1 MKSHLIISRQT
12 RAEQNTLRRIQRGL
26 LLGMAA
32 LIITITSLSW
42 HYYQKDKQVFIHST
56 ESISPSKLDVILE
69 ELAHLVS
76 DVIQDTLFIAK
87 MHKDYLENSPSQAM
101 LQTKRLLENISAI
114 KPVYDQ
120 LRILSPS
127 GMEKIRINQTQEGPY
142 AVPPSQL
149 QDKRHRYYYQ
159 EALEVPKGHIYI
171 SPIDLNIEHGQ
182 IERPYKP
189 MMRFATPVYDH
200 NNQITS
206 VVIVNYLARE
216 LINVLS
222 KYSQGN
228 VQLMLL
234 NQAGYWIK
242 APRPDLEW
250 GFMFPERKDTKF
262 SKSFPDVWKV
272 ISSQKSGRLEHPEGI
287 FNFETIDFD
296 SIKRANDKLNQTFSL
311 SAFTPEFNNWKLV
324 TYLPKTT
331 LDEAIGS
338 MQVRYALIAGLLII
352 LSSISLFLLYQ
363 NTLNRY
369 KQRQA
374 LLSQAYFDQ
383 LTGAYNRTSLDNIT
397 QETFKHDKDAAFIF
411 IDLDGFK
418 PINDQYGHQT
428 GDEVLKI
435 IVKRVQ
441 HLLRANDVLF
451 RLGGDEFAI
460 LLSGQMNRADIE
472 HIVRRIEEV
481 IEKPMQIKQNRIE
494 VRASV
499 GYSCYGEDG
508 HDADSL
514 LNAADEKMYAV
525 KHARKQPKQ
534 TD

>member
-12 RAEQNTLRRIQRGL
+12 KAEQSNLRRIQRGL

-32 LIITITSLSW
+32 LVIAITSLSW
-42 HYYQKDKQVFIHST
+42 HYYQKDRQVFIHST

-69 ELAHLVS
+69 ELVYLVS

-87 MHKDYLENSPSQAM
+87 MHQAYLENSPGVAM
-101 LQTKRLLENISAI
+101 LQTKQLLENISSI
-114 KPVYDQ
+114 KPIYDQ
-120 LRILSPS
+120 LRVLGPT
-127 GMEKIRINQTQEGPY
+127 GMEQIRINHTEEGPY
-142 AVPPSQL
+142 AVPQNQL

-159 EALEVPKGHIYI
+159 EALEVPKGHVYI

-206 VVIVNYLARE
+206 VIIVNYLAQE

-222 KYSQGN
+222 KYSEGN

-234 NQAGYWIK
+234 NHAGYWIK

-250 GFMFPERKDTKF
+250 GFMFPEHKDTNF
-262 SKSFPDVWKV
+262 SKSFPDVWEL
-272 ISSQKSGRLEHPEGI
+272 ISNQKSGRLEHPEGI
-287 FNFETIDFD
+287 FNYETIDFE
-296 SIKRANDKLNQTFSL
+296 SIKHANEKLNQTFSL
-311 SAFTPEFNNWKLV
+311 TAFTPEFNNWKLV
-324 TYLPKTT
+324 TYLPKDTMN
-331 LDEAIGS
+331 EAIGS
-338 MQVRYALIAGLLII
+338 IRARYVLIAGLLII
-352 LSSISLFLLYQ
+352 LSAVSLFLMYQ

-397 QETFKHDKDAAFIF
+397 KEAFKHNQDAAFIF

-418 PINDQYGHQT
+418 PINDEYGHQT

-441 HLLRANDVLF
+441 HLLRSNDVLF

-460 LLSGQMNRADIE
+460 LLSGQLTRADIE
-472 HIVRRIEEV
+472 HIIQRIEEV

-525 KHARKQPKQ
+525 KHARKQSKQ
-534 TD
+534 PG